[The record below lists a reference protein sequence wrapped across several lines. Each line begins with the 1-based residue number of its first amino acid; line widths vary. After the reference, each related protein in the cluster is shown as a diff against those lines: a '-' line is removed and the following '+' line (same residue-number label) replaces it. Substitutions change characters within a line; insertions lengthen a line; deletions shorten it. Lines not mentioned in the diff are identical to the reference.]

1 MATKIFDVAE
11 MVCEDV
17 QAYVKSAK
25 FSTGDDNAP
34 VYAQCDDGA
43 FVTLGKLCADN
54 TYASMVDYNC
64 KYAYA
69 PTTDEVAL
77 DDLWVID
84 IAEVGA
90 GVIAGNTYRM
100 GVKLV
105 DLKVEAGYP
114 VRVRKVKKGDM
125 FWLGAGCFGA
135 QAPTVGQYA
144 NPTANAVTLTAAAST
159 SVGKVNFAIRA
170 SKPMTIGTTVAYN
183 APAYEQEYLVEV
195 L

>member
-25 FSTGDDNAP
+25 FCTGNDEAP

-43 FVTLGKLCADN
+43 FVTLGKLCADS
-54 TYASMVDYNC
+54 TYAGMVDYNC

-69 PTTDEVAL
+69 PTSDAVAL
-77 DDLWVID
+77 DDLWVVD

-90 GVIAGNTYRM
+90 GVIAGNTYRI
-100 GVKLV
+100 GDKLV

-114 VRVRKVKKGDM
+114 SRVRKLKKGDM
-125 FWLGAGCFGA
+125 FWIGAGCFETT
-135 QAPTVGQYA
+135 PTVGQFA
-144 NPTANAVTLTAAAST
+144 ILTANKVTLTPNASKQD
-159 SVGKVNFAIRA
+159 SKVNFAIRA

-183 APAYEQEYLVEV
+183 VSAYEQEYLVEV

>member
-25 FSTGDDNAP
+25 FCTGSDSAP

-43 FVTLGKLCADN
+43 FVTLGKLCADS
-54 TYASMVDYNC
+54 TYAGMVDYNC

-69 PTTDEVAL
+69 PASDAVAL
-77 DDLWVID
+77 DDLWVVD

-90 GVIAGNTYRM
+90 GVIAGNTYRI
-100 GVKLV
+100 GDKLV

-114 VRVRKVKKGDM
+114 SRVRKLKKGDM
-125 FWLGAGCFGA
+125 FWIGEGCFETV
-135 QAPTVGQYA
+135 PTVGQFA
-144 NPTANAVTLTAAAST
+144 TLTANKVTLTPNASEQD
-159 SVGKVNFAIRA
+159 SKVNFAIRA

-183 APAYEQEYLVEV
+183 VSVYEQEYLVEV

>member
-11 MVCEDV
+11 MVCEDI

-25 FSTGDDNAP
+25 FCTGSDAAP
-34 VYAQCDDGA
+34 EYAQCDDGA
-43 FVTLGKLCADN
+43 FVTLGKLCADSA
-54 TYASMVDYNC
+54 YADMVDYNC

-69 PTTDEVAL
+69 PTTDEVTL
-77 DDLWVID
+77 DDLWVTD

-90 GVIAGNTYRM
+90 GVIAGNTYRI

-114 VRVRKVKKGDM
+114 VRVRKLKKGDM
-125 FWLGAGCFGA
+125 FWIGAGCFESL
-135 QAPTVGQYA
+135 PTVGQFA
-144 NPTANAVTLTAAAST
+144 IPTATKVTLTPQATAQ
-159 SVGKVNFAIRA
+159 VGKVNFAIRA
-170 SKPMTIGTTVAYN
+170 SKPMTIGTSVAYN
-183 APAYEQEYLVEV
+183 QPNFEQEYLVEV

>member
-25 FSTGDDNAP
+25 FCTGNDEAP

-43 FVTLGKLCADN
+43 FVTLGKLCADS
-54 TYASMVDYNC
+54 TYAGMVDYNC

-69 PTTDEVAL
+69 PTSDEVAL
-77 DDLWVID
+77 DDLWVVD

-90 GVIAGNTYRM
+90 GVIAGNTYRI
-100 GVKLV
+100 GEKLV

-114 VRVRKVKKGDM
+114 SRVRKLKKGDM
-125 FWLGAGCFGA
+125 FWFGAGCFETT
-135 QAPTVGQYA
+135 PTVGQFA
-144 NPTANAVTLTAAAST
+144 ILTANKVTLTPNASKQD
-159 SVGKVNFAIRA
+159 SKVNFAIRA
-170 SKPMTIGTTVAYN
+170 SKPMTIGTLVPG

>member
-25 FSTGDDNAP
+25 FCTGNDDAP

-43 FVTLGKLCADN
+43 FVTLGKLCADS
-54 TYASMVDYNC
+54 TYADMVDYNC

-69 PTTDEVAL
+69 PTSDEVAL

-100 GVKLV
+100 GIKLV

-114 VRVRKVKKGDM
+114 VRVRKLKKGDM
-125 FWLGAGCFGA
+125 FWIGAGCFGA

-144 NPTANAVTLTAAAST
+144 NLTANAVTLTAAANISA
-159 SVGKVNFAIRA
+159 GKVNFAIRA

-183 APAYEQEYLVEV
+183 QPNFEQEYLVEV

>member
-25 FSTGDDNAP
+25 FCTGNDDAP

-43 FVTLGKLCADN
+43 FVTLGKLCADS
-54 TYASMVDYNC
+54 TYAGMVDYNC

-69 PTTDEVAL
+69 PTSDEVAL
-77 DDLWVID
+77 DDLWVVD

-90 GVIAGNTYRM
+90 GVIAGNTYRI
-100 GVKLV
+100 GDKLV

-114 VRVRKVKKGDM
+114 SRVRKLKKGDM
-125 FWLGAGCFGA
+125 FWIGAGCFETT
-135 QAPTVGQYA
+135 PTVGQFA
-144 NPTANAVTLTAAAST
+144 TLTANKVTLTPNASKQD
-159 SVGKVNFAIRA
+159 SKVNFAISA

-183 APAYEQEYLVEV
+183 TAYEQEYLVEV

>member
-25 FSTGDDNAP
+25 FCTGNDEAP

-43 FVTLGKLCADN
+43 FVTLGKLCADS
-54 TYASMVDYNC
+54 TYAGMVDYNC

-69 PTTDEVAL
+69 PTSDEVAL
-77 DDLWVID
+77 DDLWVVD

-90 GVIAGNTYRM
+90 GVIAGNTYRI
-100 GVKLV
+100 GEKLV

-114 VRVRKVKKGDM
+114 SRVRKLKKGDM
-125 FWLGAGCFGA
+125 FWIGAGCFETT
-135 QAPTVGQYA
+135 PTVGQFA
-144 NPTANAVTLTAAAST
+144 TLTASKVTHTPNASKQD
-159 SVGKVNFAIRA
+159 SKVNFAIRA
-170 SKPMTIGTTVAYN
+170 SKPMPIGTTVAYN
-183 APAYEQEYLVEV
+183 TAYEQEYLVEV

>member
-11 MVCEDV
+11 MVCEDI

-25 FSTGDDNAP
+25 FCTGNDDAP

-43 FVTLGKLCADN
+43 IVTLGKLCADS
-54 TYASMVDYNC
+54 TYAGMVDYNC

-69 PTTDEVAL
+69 PTSDEVAL
-77 DDLWVID
+77 DDLWVVD

-90 GVIAGNTYRM
+90 GVIAGNTYRI
-100 GVKLV
+100 GEKLV

-114 VRVRKVKKGDM
+114 SRVRKLKKGDM
-125 FWLGAGCFGA
+125 FWFGAGCFETT
-135 QAPTVGQYA
+135 PTVGQFA
-144 NPTANAVTLTAAAST
+144 ILTANKVTLTPNASKQD
-159 SVGKVNFAIRA
+159 SKVNFAIRA

-183 APAYEQEYLVEV
+183 ASAYEQEYLVEV

>member
-25 FSTGDDNAP
+25 FCTGNDEAP

-43 FVTLGKLCADN
+43 FVTLGKLCADS
-54 TYASMVDYNC
+54 TYAGMVDYNC

-69 PTTDEVAL
+69 PTSDGVAL
-77 DDLWVID
+77 DDLWVVD

-90 GVIAGNTYRM
+90 GVIAGNTYRI
-100 GVKLV
+100 GEKLV

-114 VRVRKVKKGDM
+114 SRVRKLKKGDM
-125 FWLGAGCFGA
+125 FWIGAGCFETT
-135 QAPTVGQYA
+135 PTVGKFA
-144 NPTANAVTLTAAAST
+144 NLTAGKVTLTAAET
-159 SVGKVNFAIRA
+159 SAPAKVNFAIRA

-183 APAYEQEYLVEV
+183 ASAYEQEYFVEV

>member
-11 MVCEDV
+11 MVCEDI

-25 FSTGDDNAP
+25 FCTGNDDAP

-43 FVTLGKLCADN
+43 IVTLGKLCADS
-54 TYASMVDYNC
+54 TYAGMVDYNC

-69 PTTDEVAL
+69 PTSDEVAL
-77 DDLWVID
+77 DDLWVVD

-90 GVIAGNTYRM
+90 GVIAGNTYRI
-100 GVKLV
+100 GEKLV

-114 VRVRKVKKGDM
+114 SRVRKLKKGDM
-125 FWLGAGCFGA
+125 FWFGAGCFETT
-135 QAPTVGQYA
+135 PTVGQFA
-144 NPTANAVTLTAAAST
+144 ILTANKVTLTPNASKQD
-159 SVGKVNFAIRA
+159 SKVNFAIRA
-170 SKPMTIGTTVAYN
+170 SKPMTIGTNVAYN
-183 APAYEQEYLVEV
+183 ASAYEQEYLVEV

>member
-25 FSTGDDNAP
+25 FCTGNDEAP

-43 FVTLGKLCADN
+43 FVTLGKLCADS
-54 TYASMVDYNC
+54 TYAGMVDYNC

-69 PTTDEVAL
+69 PTSDEVAL

-84 IAEVGA
+84 IDEVGA
-90 GVIAGNTYRM
+90 GVIAGNTYRI
-100 GVKLV
+100 GEKLV

-114 VRVRKVKKGDM
+114 SRVRKLKKGDM
-125 FWLGAGCFGA
+125 FWLGAGCFESL
-135 QAPTVGQYA
+135 PTVGQFA
-144 NPTANAVTLTAAAST
+144 TLTANKVTLTPNVSKQD
-159 SVGKVNFAIRA
+159 SKVNFAIRA

>member
-25 FSTGDDNAP
+25 FCTGSDAAP

-43 FVTLGKLCADN
+43 FVTLGKLCADS
-54 TYASMVDYNC
+54 TYADMVDYNC

-69 PTTDEVAL
+69 PTTDEVSL
-77 DDLWVID
+77 DELWVTD

-90 GVIAGNTYRM
+90 GVIAGNTYRI

-114 VRVRKVKKGDM
+114 VRVRKLKKGDM
-125 FWLGAGCFGA
+125 FWIGAGCFEA
-135 QAPTVGQYA
+135 APTVGKFA
-144 NPTANAVTLTAAAST
+144 NLTAGKVTLTAADNSAA
-159 SVGKVNFAIRA
+159 GKVNFAIRA
-170 SKPMTIGTTVAYN
+170 SKPMTIGTSVAYN
-183 APAYEQEYLVEV
+183 QPNFEQEYLVEV

>member
-25 FSTGDDNAP
+25 FCTGNDSAP

-43 FVTLGKLCADN
+43 FVTLGKLCADS
-54 TYASMVDYNC
+54 TYAGMSDYNC

-77 DDLWVID
+77 DDLWVVD

-90 GVIAGNTYRM
+90 GVIAGNTYRI
-100 GVKLV
+100 GDKLV

-114 VRVRKVKKGDM
+114 SRVRKLKKGDM

-135 QAPTVGQYA
+135 QAPTVGKYA
-144 NPTANAVTLTAAAST
+144 NLTASAVILTAAETTTPS
-159 SVGKVNFAIRA
+159 KVNFAIRA

-183 APAYEQEYLVEV
+183 ASVYEQEYLVEV

>member
-25 FSTGDDNAP
+25 FCTGTDDAP

-43 FVTLGKLCADN
+43 FVTLGKLCADS
-54 TYASMVDYNC
+54 TYAGMSDYNC

-125 FWLGAGCFGA
+125 FWLGAGCFA

-159 SVGKVNFAIRA
+159 SAGKVNFAIRA

-183 APAYEQEYLVEV
+183 ASAYEQEYLVEV

>member
-25 FSTGDDNAP
+25 FCTGDDNAP

-43 FVTLGKLCADN
+43 FVTLGKPCADS
-54 TYASMVDYNC
+54 TYSGMVDYNC

-90 GVIAGNTYRM
+90 GVIAGNTYRI

-114 VRVRKVKKGDM
+114 VRARKVKKGDM
-125 FWLGAGCFGA
+125 FWLGAGCFET
-135 QAPTVGQYA
+135 APTVGQYA
-144 NPTANAVTLTAAAST
+144 NLTANKVTLTAAAT
-159 SVGKVNFAIRA
+159 TTADKVNFAIRA

-183 APAYEQEYLVEV
+183 APAYEQEYLVEA

>member
-25 FSTGDDNAP
+25 FCTGNDEAP

-43 FVTLGKLCADN
+43 FVTLGKLCADS
-54 TYASMVDYNC
+54 TYAGMVDYNC

-69 PTTDEVAL
+69 PTSDEVAL
-77 DDLWVID
+77 DDLWVVD

-90 GVIAGNTYRM
+90 GVIAGNTYRI
-100 GVKLV
+100 GEKLV

-114 VRVRKVKKGDM
+114 VRVRKLKKGDI
-125 FWLGAGCFGA
+125 FWIGAGCFEST
-135 QAPTVGQYA
+135 PTVEQFA
-144 NPTANAVTLTAAAST
+144 TLTANKVTLTPNASKQD
-159 SVGKVNFAIRA
+159 SKVNFAIRA

-183 APAYEQEYLVEV
+183 VSAYEQEYLVEV

>member
-25 FSTGDDNAP
+25 FFFCYDKAP
-34 VYAQCDDGA
+34 LFSQCDDGA
-43 FVTLGKLCADN
+43 FVTLGKLCADS
-54 TYASMVDYNC
+54 TYAGMVDYNC

-69 PTTDEVAL
+69 PTSDGVAL
-77 DDLWVID
+77 DDLWVVD

-90 GVIAGNTYRM
+90 GVIAGNTYRI
-100 GVKLV
+100 GEKLV

-114 VRVRKVKKGDM
+114 SRVRKLKKGDM
-125 FWLGAGCFGA
+125 FWIGAGCFETT
-135 QAPTVGQYA
+135 PTVGKFA
-144 NPTANAVTLTAAAST
+144 NLTAGKVTLTAAETST
-159 SVGKVNFAIRA
+159 PSKVNFAIRA

-183 APAYEQEYLVEV
+183 TAYEQEYLVEV

>member
-25 FSTGDDNAP
+25 FCTGNDEAP

-43 FVTLGKLCADN
+43 FVTLGKLCADS
-54 TYASMVDYNC
+54 TYAGMVDYNC

-69 PTTDEVAL
+69 PTSDEVAL
-77 DDLWVID
+77 DDLWVTD
-84 IAEVGA
+84 IAEVGS
-90 GVIAGNTYRM
+90 GVIAGNTYRI
-100 GVKLV
+100 GDKLV
-105 DLKVEAGYP
+105 DLHVEAGYP

-125 FWLGAGCFGA
+125 FWIGEGCFES
-135 QAPTVGQYA
+135 APTVGQYA
-144 NPTANAVTLTAAAST
+144 NLTANAVTLTAAAT
-159 SVGKVNFAIRA
+159 TTDGKVNFAIRA

>member
-25 FSTGDDNAP
+25 FCTGNDEAP

-43 FVTLGKLCADN
+43 FVTLGKLCADS
-54 TYASMVDYNC
+54 TYAGMVDYNC

-69 PTTDEVAL
+69 PTSDAVAL
-77 DDLWVID
+77 DDLWVVD

-90 GVIAGNTYRM
+90 GVIAGNTYRI
-100 GVKLV
+100 GDKLV

-114 VRVRKVKKGDM
+114 SRVRKLKKGDM
-125 FWLGAGCFGA
+125 FWIGAGCFES
-135 QAPTVGQYA
+135 APTVGQFA
-144 NPTANAVTLTAAAST
+144 TLTANKVTLTPNASKQ
-159 SVGKVNFAIRA
+159 SGKVAHTHFVQFKRVENLDSR
-170 SKPMTIGTTVAYN
+170 SVSEHL
-183 APAYEQEYLVEV
+183 EQ
-195 L
+195 

>member
-25 FSTGDDNAP
+25 FCTGNDEAP

-43 FVTLGKLCADN
+43 FVTLGKLCADS
-54 TYASMVDYNC
+54 TYAGMVDYNC

-69 PTTDEVAL
+69 PTSDGVAL
-77 DDLWVID
+77 DDLWVVD

-90 GVIAGNTYRM
+90 GVIAGNTYRI
-100 GVKLV
+100 GEKLV

-114 VRVRKVKKGDM
+114 SRVRKLKKGDM
-125 FWLGAGCFGA
+125 FWLGAGCFESL
-135 QAPTVGQYA
+135 PTVGQFA
-144 NPTANAVTLTAAAST
+144 TLTANKVTLTPNVSKQD
-159 SVGKVNFAIRA
+159 SKVNFAIRA

>member
-25 FSTGDDNAP
+25 FCTGNDDAP

-43 FVTLGKLCADN
+43 FVTLGKLCADS
-54 TYASMVDYNC
+54 TYAGMVDYNC

-69 PTTDEVAL
+69 PTSDEVRL
-77 DDLWVID
+77 DGRWVGD

-90 GVIAGNTYRM
+90 GVIAGNTYRI
-100 GVKLV
+100 GEKLV

-114 VRVRKVKKGDM
+114 SRVRKLKKGDM
-125 FWLGAGCFGA
+125 FWIGAGCFETT
-135 QAPTVGQYA
+135 PTVGQFA
-144 NPTANAVTLTAAAST
+144 ILTANKVTLTPNASKQD
-159 SVGKVNFAIRA
+159 SKVNFAIRA

-183 APAYEQEYLVEV
+183 VSAYEQEYLVEV

>member
-25 FSTGDDNAP
+25 FCTGSDSAP

-43 FVTLGKLCADN
+43 FVTLGKLCADS
-54 TYASMVDYNC
+54 TYAGMVDYNC

-69 PTTDEVAL
+69 PTSDAVAL
-77 DDLWVID
+77 DDLWVVD

-90 GVIAGNTYRM
+90 GVIAGNTYRI
-100 GVKLV
+100 GDKLV

-114 VRVRKVKKGDM
+114 SRVRKLKKGDM
-125 FWLGAGCFGA
+125 FWIGEGCFETV
-135 QAPTVGQYA
+135 PTVGQFA
-144 NPTANAVTLTAAAST
+144 TLTANKVTLTPNASEQD
-159 SVGKVNFAIRA
+159 SKVNFAIRA

-183 APAYEQEYLVEV
+183 VSVYEQEYLVEV

>member
-25 FSTGDDNAP
+25 FCTGNDEAP

-43 FVTLGKLCADN
+43 FVTLGKLCADS
-54 TYASMVDYNC
+54 TYAGMVDYNC

-69 PTTDEVAL
+69 PTSDEVAL
-77 DDLWVID
+77 DDLWVVD

-90 GVIAGNTYRM
+90 GVIAGNTYRI
-100 GVKLV
+100 GEKLV

-114 VRVRKVKKGDM
+114 SRVRKLKKGDM
-125 FWLGAGCFGA
+125 FWIGAGCFEA
-135 QAPTVGQYA
+135 TPTVDQFA
-144 NPTANAVTLTAAAST
+144 TLTANKVTLTPNVSKQD
-159 SVGKVNFAIRA
+159 SKVNFAIRA

>member
-25 FSTGDDNAP
+25 FCTGSDAAP

-43 FVTLGKLCADN
+43 FVTLGKLCADS
-54 TYASMVDYNC
+54 TYSGMVDYNC

-90 GVIAGNTYRM
+90 GVIAGNTYRI
-100 GVKLV
+100 GDKLV

-114 VRVRKVKKGDM
+114 VRARKVKKDDT
-125 FWLGAGCFGA
+125 FWLGAGCFETT
-135 QAPTVGQYA
+135 PTVGQYA
-144 NPTANAVTLTAAAST
+144 NLTANKVTLTAAAT
-159 SVGKVNFAIRA
+159 TTADKVNFAIRA

-183 APAYEQEYLVEV
+183 AAAYEQEYLVEV

>member
-11 MVCEDV
+11 MVCENV

-25 FSTGDDNAP
+25 FCTGNDEAP
-34 VYAQCDDGA
+34 EYAQCDDGA
-43 FVTLGKLCADN
+43 FVTLGKLCEDS
-54 TYASMVDYNC
+54 TYANMVDYNC

-77 DDLWVID
+77 DDLWVTD

-90 GVIAGNTYRM
+90 GVIAGNTYRI

-105 DLKVEAGYP
+105 DLKIEAGYP
-114 VRVRKVKKGDM
+114 VRVRKLKKGDM

-135 QAPTVGQYA
+135 QLPTVGQYA
-144 NPTANAVTLTAAAST
+144 NLTANDVKLTAVAAT

-170 SKPMTIGTTVAYN
+170 SKPMTIGTSVAYN
-183 APAYEQEYLVEV
+183 QPNFEQEYLVEV

>member
-25 FSTGDDNAP
+25 FCTGSDAAP

-43 FVTLGKLCADN
+43 FVTLGKLCADS
-54 TYASMVDYNC
+54 TYSGMVDYNC

-90 GVIAGNTYRM
+90 GVIAGNTYRI
-100 GVKLV
+100 GDKLV

-114 VRVRKVKKGDM
+114 VRARKVKKGDT
-125 FWLGAGCFGA
+125 FWLGAGCFETT
-135 QAPTVGQYA
+135 PTVGQYA
-144 NPTANAVTLTAAAST
+144 NLTANKVTLTAAAT
-159 SVGKVNFAIRA
+159 TTADKVNFAIRA

-183 APAYEQEYLVEV
+183 AAAYEQEYLVEV